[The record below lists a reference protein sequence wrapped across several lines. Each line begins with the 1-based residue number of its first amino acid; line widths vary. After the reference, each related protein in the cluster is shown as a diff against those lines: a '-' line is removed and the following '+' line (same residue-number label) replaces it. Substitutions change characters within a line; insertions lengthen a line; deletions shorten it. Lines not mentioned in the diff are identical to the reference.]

1 MSEQHF
7 DPEPN
12 ILRTTGRSAMKSSV
26 YVNCLQ
32 MMTRNDLADMLIF
45 NLSQVSGLNSLLT
58 NTLVRVKLCQEV
70 EAVHPLIMFWL
81 FMLPKGRFLL
91 LVVTF

>member
-12 ILRTTGRSAMKSSV
+12 ILRTTGRSAMKSNV
-26 YVNCLQ
+26 YVNGLQ
-32 MMTRNDLADMLIF
+32 MMTCNDLADMLLF

-58 NTLVRVKLCQEV
+58 NTLVRVELCQEV